1 MDDKHA
7 SPIEQISGPAS
18 ETPSSG
24 VSPDVP
30 RSSPVTIANTKRLFL
45 ANSFD
50 ELRHSR
56 SNRLDADTG
65 SASIDDEDIKVGVR
79 WVKDNGEIEQ
89 TVTEF
94 AVPSLE
100 INCNEFV
107 ERLAN
112 SVNILSTK
120 LRVYIH
126 VDDDS
131 LTSFA
136 RTYLG
141 YGLISD
147 KFVSLKS
154 AGASPGSLFL
164 VERLVEGGTWPLDTV
179 ISFNPNFYF
188 DCENHRGT
196 GPVAEGGVGELNGTG
211 GSDGS
216 AGLGV
221 SGGSGGFS
229 GFGGSGGFG
238 AFGGSG
244 GLGSGGSGGFGAF
257 GGSGGLGGSGGS
269 SGFRGDELEL
279 VDNEDIERQ
288 IVESVLRV
296 SLKEKQATDTMKEL
310 QDWRDKEEKEKKKK
324 RRRSKKCARPIIC

>member
-244 GLGSGGSGGFGAF
+244 GLGGSGGSGG
-257 GGSGGLGGSGGS
+257 LGGS

-310 QDWRDKEEKEKKKK
+310 KDWRDKEEKEKKKK